1 MLNLDESDYANGE
14 DSKSNKGLQPN
25 LLNFF
30 KFKET

>member
-1 MLNLDESDYANGE
+1 MLNLDESDYVTGE
-14 DSKSNKGLQPN
+14 DNSKKANQPN